1 MRSDRLADRISGAAR
16 LLLAVCVLTFTV
28 ATTMAAVSSANAQSS
43 VRPPTSADTGF
54 SDPSVSGE
62 VPGNALGST
71 SDSELWRAVKSG
83 TAGNVSIPDKKAGM
97 LVQYEGQIW
106 REIRNGMVP
115 LYGAWAILGMIV
127 LLAVFFAVFGR
138 LRIDDGPA
146 GITITRFSALERAG
160 HWMTAGSFVLL
171 ALTGLNMLY
180 GRSIVIPVITEMA
193 GRQNALDAYAA
204 IAQWGKYIHNYVAF
218 AFIAG
223 LFFIFFNWAL
233 HNLPSRD
240 DIVWLL
246 KGGGIFVRS
255 VHPPARK
262 FNAGQKIVFWLTI
275 FGGASVALSGWTL
288 LFPFTT
294 SLMTWMMEM
303 SQTVGLDIPAW
314 LGLPDPP
321 YAGVV
326 EQQMNQIWHAAM
338 GLFLT
343 TVIIAHIYIG
353 SLGME
358 GAFDAMGSG
367 EVDLN
372 WAREHHS
379 LWVEE
384 LERELD
390 EDAAKH
396 GGSSV
401 QPAE

>member
-1 MRSDRLADRISGAAR
+1 MRSDQLADRISGAAR
-16 LLLAVCVLTFTV
+16 LLLTVCVLTFTMT
-28 ATTMAAVSSANAQSS
+28 AFSDTNAQSS
-43 VRPPTSADTGF
+43 VRPPASSDTE
-54 SDPSVSGE
+54 PTAPGE

-83 TAGNVSIPDKKAGM
+83 AAGNVSIPDKKAGM

-106 REIRNGMVP
+106 REIHNGPLP

-127 LLAVFFAVFGR
+127 LLAIFFAVFGR
-138 LRIDDGPA
+138 LKIYDGPA

-180 GRSIVIPVITEMA
+180 GRAVIIPVIGLE
-193 GRQNALDAYAA
+193 AYAA

-223 LFFIFFNWAL
+223 LIFIFFHWVL

-240 DIVWLL
+240 DIGWLM
-246 KGGGIFVRS
+246 KGGGIFVKS

-262 FNAGQKIVFWLTI
+262 FNAGQKFIFWLTI
-275 FGGASVALSGWTL
+275 FGGASVSLSGWSL

-303 SQTVGLDIPAW
+303 SQTVGLDIPAF

-343 TVIIAHIYIG
+343 VVIIAHIYIG

-384 LERELD
+384 LEQELD

>member
-16 LLLAVCVLTFTV
+16 LLLAVCVLTFTM
-28 ATTMAAVSSANAQSS
+28 ATVSHVNAQSS
-43 VRPPTSADTGF
+43 VRPPASGDTGF
-54 SDPSVSGE
+54 SDPSVAGQ

-83 TAGNVSIPDKKAGM
+83 TTGNVSIPDKKAGM

-106 REIRNGMVP
+106 REIHNGMVP
-115 LYGAWAILGMIV
+115 LYGAWAILGVIV
-127 LLAVFFAVFGR
+127 FLAIFFAVFGR
-138 LRIDDGPA
+138 VKIAEGQA

-171 ALTGLNMLY
+171 ALTGLNILY
-180 GRSIVIPVITEMA
+180 GRSVVIPVI
-193 GRQNALDAYAA
+193 GLDAYAA

-223 LFFIFFNWAL
+223 LIFIFFHWVL
-233 HNLPSRD
+233 HNIPSRS
-240 DIVWLL
+240 DIVWLM
-246 KGGGIFVRS
+246 KGGGILVKN

-262 FNAGQKIVFWLTI
+262 FNAGQKIIFWLTI
-275 FGGASVALSGWTL
+275 FGGTSVALSGWAL

-294 SLMTWMMEM
+294 SLMSVTMEI
-303 SQTVGLDIPAW
+303 SQAVGLDFPAW

-321 YAGVV
+321 YTGIV

-343 TVIIAHIYIG
+343 AVIIAHVYIG

-384 LERELD
+384 LEQELD

>member
-16 LLLAVCVLTFTV
+16 LLLAVCVLTFTLA
-28 ATTMAAVSSANAQSS
+28 ATLAVYSTANAQSS
-43 VRPPTSADTGF
+43 VRPPAGSDTEVTA
-54 SDPSVSGE
+54 PGE
-62 VPGNALGST
+62 VPGNALGSA

-83 TAGNVSIPDKKAGM
+83 AAGSVSIPDKKAGM

-106 REIRNGMVP
+106 RELHNGAVP
-115 LYGAWAILGMIV
+115 LYGAWAILGIII
-127 LLAVFFAVFGR
+127 LLAIFFAVFGR
-138 LRIDDGPA
+138 VKIDDGPA

-171 ALTGLNMLY
+171 ALTGLNILY
-180 GRSIVIPVITEMA
+180 GRSIVIPVI
-193 GRQNALDAYAA
+193 GQDAFAF

-223 LFFIFFNWAL
+223 LVFIFFHWVL
-233 HNLPSRD
+233 HNLPSRH
-240 DIVWLL
+240 DIVWVL
-246 KGGGIFVRS
+246 KGGGILVKN

-262 FNAGQKIVFWLTI
+262 FNFGQKIIFWLTI
-275 FGGASVALSGWTL
+275 LGGISVALSGWAL

-294 SLMTWMMEM
+294 SLMSWSMELM
-303 SQTVGLDIPAW
+303 QTVGLDLPAW

-321 YAGVV
+321 YSGLF
-326 EQQMNQIWHAAM
+326 EQQMNQIWHAIMA
-338 GLFLT
+338 LFLT

-358 GAFDAMGSG
+358 GAFDAMGTG

-384 LERELD
+384 LEQELD

>member
-1 MRSDRLADRISGAAR
+1 MRSDRLADRMSGAAR
-16 LLLAVCVLTFTV
+16 LLLAACVLTFTV
-28 ATTMAAVSSANAQSS
+28 AVYSNANAQSS
-43 VRPPTSADTGF
+43 VRPPASGDTGF

-83 TAGNVSIPDKKAGM
+83 TEGNVSIPDKKAGM

-106 REIRNGMVP
+106 REIHNGMVP
-115 LYGAWAILGMIV
+115 LYGAWAILGIIV
-127 LLAVFFAVFGR
+127 LLAIFFALFGR
-138 LRIDDGPA
+138 VRIAGGPA
-146 GITITRFSALERAG
+146 GITVTRFTALERGG
-160 HWMTAGSFVLL
+160 HWLTAGSFVLL
-171 ALTGLNMLY
+171 AVTGLNILY
-180 GRSIVIPVITEMA
+180 GRSVIIPIIGVE
-193 GRQNALDAYAA
+193 AYAV

-223 LFFIFFNWAL
+223 LIFIFFHWVL
-233 HNLPSRD
+233 HNIPNRHDL
-240 DIVWLL
+240 IWLM
-246 KGGGIFVRS
+246 KGGGILFKN

-262 FNAGQKIVFWLTI
+262 FNAGQKIIFWLTI
-275 FGGASVALSGWTL
+275 FGGISVVMSGWAL

-294 SLMTWMMEM
+294 YLMTWSMEIA
-303 SQTVGLDIPAW
+303 QAIGLDIPAW

-321 YAGVV
+321 YSGMA
-326 EQQMNQIWHAAM
+326 EQQMNQVWHAAM

-343 TVIIAHIYIG
+343 AVIIAHIYIG

-384 LERELD
+384 LEQELD

>member
-16 LLLAVCVLTFTV
+16 LLFAACFLTFT
-28 ATTMAAVSSANAQSS
+28 MAALSNADAQSS
-43 VRPPTSADTGF
+43 VRPPASGGSETSA
-54 SDPSVSGE
+54 PGE

-71 SDSELWRAVKSG
+71 SDSELWRAVKGG
-83 TAGNVSIPDKKAGM
+83 TTGNVSIPDKKAGM

-106 REIRNGMVP
+106 REIHNGMVP

-127 LLAVFFAVFGR
+127 LLAIFFALIGR
-138 LRIDDGPA
+138 LKIDDGPA

-171 ALTGLNMLY
+171 ALTGLNILY
-180 GRSIVIPVITEMA
+180 GRAVVIPVIGLE
-193 GRQNALDAYAA
+193 AYAA

-223 LFFIFFNWAL
+223 LIFIFFHWVL

-240 DIVWLL
+240 DVVWLM
-246 KGGGIFVRS
+246 KGGGIFVKS

-262 FNAGQKIVFWLTI
+262 FNAGQKFVFWLTI
-275 FGGASVALSGWTL
+275 FGGASVALSGWAL

-294 SLMTWMMEM
+294 SFMTWMMEM
-303 SQTVGLDIPAW
+303 SQAVGLDIPAW

-343 TVIIAHIYIG
+343 VVIIAHIYIG
-353 SLGME
+353 SVGME
-358 GAFDAMGSG
+358 GAFDAMASG

-384 LERELD
+384 LEQELD

-401 QPAE
+401 QPAG